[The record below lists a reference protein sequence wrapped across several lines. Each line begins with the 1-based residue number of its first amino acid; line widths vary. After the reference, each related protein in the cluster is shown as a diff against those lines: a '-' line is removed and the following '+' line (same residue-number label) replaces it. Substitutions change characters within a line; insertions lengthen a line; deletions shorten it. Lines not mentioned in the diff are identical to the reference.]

1 MTINIISCVIPYK
14 NRLAIGKNNDLLV
27 KLKNDQR
34 FFKKITMESLS
45 SSSKLE
51 KNIVLMGRKTWF
63 SIPQEKRPLENRINL
78 VLTNDRDLLKLSPYN
93 SKKTINKD
101 LYFLNYKQFLQ
112 FYEKYNP
119 NVFVIGGSDIYNL
132 FLKEDSV
139 FLANN
144 IYLTEVK
151 NYKLKDEPDT
161 FIDIPDYRYRLIS
174 YSEKYETEKCN
185 YRILKYKLN
194 ENDKLAYLTGEFRN
208 EISYLDLAK
217 KVLKNGNERIDR
229 TNVGTIS
236 TFGESLRFDISN
248 GTLPLLTTKRV
259 PLKACI
265 EELLFFCRGDT
276 DAKILDNRGVKIWN
290 GNSSREFL
298 DKRGL
303 FNYKE
308 GILGPC
314 FPENTLCLTKR
325 GYKQMNE
332 VKDDDLLYTHK
343 GNWCKIE
350 QIMQREYFGNMTKLK
365 IYYHPIIECT
375 PEHPFLCRKFSIHD
389 TYKIRNKMILEEPEW
404 LEADKITKKHLVGMK
419 INTMSIVP
427 NLEYEYY
434 GKKYDVKLDNLEE
447 WWMYG
452 LFLGDGW
459 LVEEKIDNV
468 LYDRIFFVMNNNQHD
483 YIKSKLDKIFKSL
496 QIKEKKDNYTTYK
509 CFDKKISS
517 VLKQFGKYAYGKMIP
532 NWVHDAPKE
541 YIEAFLDGYFTAD
554 GCYRGI
560 EDDGIKRFT
569 TVSSDIAYS
578 VQRLYLKLGKLC
590 SINFQKRGYEKEM
603 YIKETQ
609 KRSIV
614 NNRDCYFME
623 VYTKHKR
630 RNNYSFVE
638 NDYAWFAINS
648 IEMKNT
654 NNPIKVF
661 NFSVEKDNTY
671 TTQNMSVHNCYGW
684 QWRFFGAKYSQ
695 AFADTSF
702 IDTSKI
708 GGVDQLSQVLHQLKT
723 DPFSRRIIISAW
735 NPTDLNKMC
744 LPPCHYSIQFYVEEK
759 DNEKYLSAS
768 FNMRSSDVF
777 LGLPFNIASYS
788 ILLNILAKK
797 AGMKTKEIIYNGGDV
812 HIYKNH
818 IDQVKEQ
825 LKRRPRP
832 FPKIHLNQRI
842 QYIDWSDIKYSDFE
856 LIGYF
861 PYEKL
866 FAPMAV

>member
-45 SSSKLE
+45 SSSKLD
-51 KNIVLMGRKTWF
+51 KNVVLMGRKTWF
-63 SIPQEKRPLENRINL
+63 SITQEKRPLENRINL
-78 VLTNDRDLLKLSPYN
+78 VLTNDCDLLKLSPYN
-93 SKKTINKD
+93 SKKMINKD

-119 NVFVIGGSDIYNL
+119 NVFVIGGSNIYNL
-132 FLKEDSV
+132 FLKENSV

-161 FIDIPDYRYRLIS
+161 FIDIPDYRYRLIG

-185 YRILKYKLN
+185 YRILNYKL
-194 ENDKLAYLTGEFRN
+194 ASLTDELRN
-208 EISYLDLAK
+208 EISYLDLVK

-276 DAKILDNRGVKIWN
+276 DSKILDNRGVKIWN

-308 GILGPC
+308 GILGP
-314 FPENTLCLTKR
+314 
-325 GYKQMNE
+325 
-332 VKDDDLLYTHK
+332 
-343 GNWCKIE
+343 I
-350 QIMQREYFGNMTKLK
+350 
-365 IYYHPIIECT
+365 
-375 PEHPFLCRKFSIHD
+375 
-389 TYKIRNKMILEEPEW
+389 
-404 LEADKITKKHLVGMK
+404 
-419 INTMSIVP
+419 
-427 NLEYEYY
+427 
-434 GKKYDVKLDNLEE
+434 
-447 WWMYG
+447 
-452 LFLGDGW
+452 
-459 LVEEKIDNV
+459 
-468 LYDRIFFVMNNNQHD
+468 
-483 YIKSKLDKIFKSL
+483 
-496 QIKEKKDNYTTYK
+496 
-509 CFDKKISS
+509 
-517 VLKQFGKYAYGKMIP
+517 
-532 NWVHDAPKE
+532 
-541 YIEAFLDGYFTAD
+541 
-554 GCYRGI
+554 
-560 EDDGIKRFT
+560 
-569 TVSSDIAYS
+569 
-578 VQRLYLKLGKLC
+578 
-590 SINFQKRGYEKEM
+590 
-603 YIKETQ
+603 
-609 KRSIV
+609 
-614 NNRDCYFME
+614 
-623 VYTKHKR
+623 
-630 RNNYSFVE
+630 
-638 NDYAWFAINS
+638 
-648 IEMKNT
+648 
-654 NNPIKVF
+654 
-661 NFSVEKDNTY
+661 
-671 TTQNMSVHNCYGW
+671 YGW
-684 QWRFFGAKYSQ
+684 QWRFFGANYSQ
-695 AFADTSF
+695 AFADTSL

-744 LPPCHYSIQFYVEEK
+744 LPPCFPADTLVLTNNGYKNIQNVLLTDKLFTHKGNWKDINNLQKKEYNDQMYEFKLRYNSKSLKVTKEHPFLVKDIIRKSDKTIISYSNDTYWCNAEYMTKDQVMCLPVNKNSIVPKFNQIKNYNQFRSENITKIINNKDEFFMLGFYIGDGWIDLKRKGRFYICINKNDDTLLHIYKKISNVINLIYKDETDKIIRYECCDILWWEILKDFGHLAHNKKIPEWIQDSPKESIQLFIDGYIAADGCKTIKNYEKFTTVSADLAYGFQRLYAKIGKVLAVSYQKRPPTTIIEGRTVNQRNTYHMSVIKNKKCKYVSNIDENYIYFNVMNIDKKIENTTVYNFEVNDDNSYTIQNISVHNCHYSIQFYVEEK

-818 IDQVKEQ
+818 INQVKEQ
-825 LKRRPRP
+825 LERRPRP

-861 PYEKL
+861 PHEKL

>member
-303 FNYKE
+303 RNYKE
-308 GILGPC
+308 GILGP
-314 FPENTLCLTKR
+314 
-325 GYKQMNE
+325 
-332 VKDDDLLYTHK
+332 V
-343 GNWCKIE
+343 
-350 QIMQREYFGNMTKLK
+350 
-365 IYYHPIIECT
+365 
-375 PEHPFLCRKFSIHD
+375 
-389 TYKIRNKMILEEPEW
+389 
-404 LEADKITKKHLVGMK
+404 
-419 INTMSIVP
+419 
-427 NLEYEYY
+427 
-434 GKKYDVKLDNLEE
+434 
-447 WWMYG
+447 
-452 LFLGDGW
+452 
-459 LVEEKIDNV
+459 
-468 LYDRIFFVMNNNQHD
+468 
-483 YIKSKLDKIFKSL
+483 
-496 QIKEKKDNYTTYK
+496 
-509 CFDKKISS
+509 
-517 VLKQFGKYAYGKMIP
+517 
-532 NWVHDAPKE
+532 
-541 YIEAFLDGYFTAD
+541 
-554 GCYRGI
+554 
-560 EDDGIKRFT
+560 
-569 TVSSDIAYS
+569 
-578 VQRLYLKLGKLC
+578 
-590 SINFQKRGYEKEM
+590 
-603 YIKETQ
+603 
-609 KRSIV
+609 
-614 NNRDCYFME
+614 
-623 VYTKHKR
+623 
-630 RNNYSFVE
+630 
-638 NDYAWFAINS
+638 
-648 IEMKNT
+648 
-654 NNPIKVF
+654 
-661 NFSVEKDNTY
+661 
-671 TTQNMSVHNCYGW
+671 YGW

>member
-93 SKKTINKD
+93 SKKTISKD

-161 FIDIPDYRYRLIS
+161 FIDIPDYRYRLIG

-185 YRILKYKLN
+185 YRILTYKLN
-194 ENDKLAYLTGEFRN
+194 EKLNEKLDEITNEKLNKITNEF
-208 EISYLDLAK
+208 SYLDLAK
-217 KVLKNGNERIDR
+217 KVLKNGHERVDR
-229 TNVGTIS
+229 TEVGTIS
-236 TFGESLRFDISN
+236 IFGESLRFDISN
-248 GTLPLLTTKRV
+248 GTVPLLTTKQV

-276 DAKILDNRGVKIWN
+276 DSKILDNRGVRIWN

-303 FNYKE
+303 RNYRD
-308 GILGPC
+308 GILGP
-314 FPENTLCLTKR
+314 
-325 GYKQMNE
+325 
-332 VKDDDLLYTHK
+332 V
-343 GNWCKIE
+343 
-350 QIMQREYFGNMTKLK
+350 
-365 IYYHPIIECT
+365 
-375 PEHPFLCRKFSIHD
+375 
-389 TYKIRNKMILEEPEW
+389 
-404 LEADKITKKHLVGMK
+404 
-419 INTMSIVP
+419 
-427 NLEYEYY
+427 
-434 GKKYDVKLDNLEE
+434 
-447 WWMYG
+447 
-452 LFLGDGW
+452 
-459 LVEEKIDNV
+459 
-468 LYDRIFFVMNNNQHD
+468 
-483 YIKSKLDKIFKSL
+483 
-496 QIKEKKDNYTTYK
+496 
-509 CFDKKISS
+509 
-517 VLKQFGKYAYGKMIP
+517 
-532 NWVHDAPKE
+532 
-541 YIEAFLDGYFTAD
+541 
-554 GCYRGI
+554 
-560 EDDGIKRFT
+560 
-569 TVSSDIAYS
+569 
-578 VQRLYLKLGKLC
+578 
-590 SINFQKRGYEKEM
+590 
-603 YIKETQ
+603 
-609 KRSIV
+609 
-614 NNRDCYFME
+614 
-623 VYTKHKR
+623 
-630 RNNYSFVE
+630 
-638 NDYAWFAINS
+638 
-648 IEMKNT
+648 
-654 NNPIKVF
+654 
-661 NFSVEKDNTY
+661 
-671 TTQNMSVHNCYGW
+671 YGW

-695 AFADTSF
+695 AFANTSL

-708 GGVDQLSQVLHQLKT
+708 GGVDQLSQVLHQLKK

-735 NPTDLNKMC
+735 NPVDLDKMC

-759 DNEKYLSAS
+759 NGEKYLSAL

-788 ILLNILAKK
+788 ILLHILAKK
-797 AGMKTKEIIYNGGDV
+797 AGMKTKEIVYMGGDV

-818 IDQVKEQ
+818 INQMKEQ
-825 LKRRPRP
+825 ISRTPRP
-832 FPKIHLNQRI
+832 FPKIHLDPHI
-842 QYIDWSDIKYSDFE
+842 EYINWEYIKYSDFE

-861 PYEKL
+861 PYKTIKAE
-866 FAPMAV
+866 MAV